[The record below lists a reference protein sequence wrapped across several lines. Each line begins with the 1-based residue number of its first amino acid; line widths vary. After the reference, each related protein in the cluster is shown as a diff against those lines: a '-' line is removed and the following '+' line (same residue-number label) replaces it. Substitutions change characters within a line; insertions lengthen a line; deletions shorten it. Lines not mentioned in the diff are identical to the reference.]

1 MKKKIACAVLGAMLL
16 GLSLTACGNADNPS
30 TGEITESG
38 YPKREFIVAAIDSH
52 DKTSAHEIEM
62 FTNLVTE
69 RSGGAI
75 TFKVFYDN
83 LLGKA
88 TRQPEYAPAPNCRPG
103 YGVHPLYAQ
112 QPALSQITYCVPL
125 PLMTPSWLQN

>member
-52 DKTSAHEIEM
+52 DKTSAHEIES

-69 RSGGAI
+69 RAGGAI

-83 LLGKA
+83 LQSH
-88 TRQPEYAPAPNCRPG
+88 RQPEYAQLRNCRPG

-112 QPALSQITYCVPL
+112 QPAFVADHLLRALCP
-125 PLMTPSWLQN
+125 

>member
-52 DKTSAHEIEM
+52 DKTSAHEIEI

-75 TFKVFYDN
+75 TFKVLDR
-83 LLGKA
+83 KS
-88 TRQPEYAPAPNCRPG
+88 TRLNSSH
-103 YGVHPLYAQ
+103 V
-112 QPALSQITYCVPL
+112 ALSR
-125 PLMTPSWLQN
+125 MPSSA

>member
-52 DKTSAHEIEM
+52 DKTSAHEIEI

-88 TRQPEYAPAPNCRPG
+88 TDNLNTLRNCRPG

-112 QPALSQITYCVPL
+112 QPAFVADHLLRALCP
-125 PLMTPSWLQN
+125 

>member
-52 DKTSAHEIEM
+52 DKTSAH
-62 FTNLVTE
+62 
-69 RSGGAI
+69 
-75 TFKVFYDN
+75 
-83 LLGKA
+83 
-88 TRQPEYAPAPNCRPG
+88 
-103 YGVHPLYAQ
+103 
-112 QPALSQITYCVPL
+112 
-125 PLMTPSWLQN
+125 

>member
-52 DKTSAHEIEM
+52 DKTSAHEIEI
-62 FTNLVTE
+62 FTNLFTE

-75 TFKVFYDN
+75 TF
-83 LLGKA
+83 
-88 TRQPEYAPAPNCRPG
+88 
-103 YGVHPLYAQ
+103 
-112 QPALSQITYCVPL
+112 
-125 PLMTPSWLQN
+125 

>member
-52 DKTSAHEIEM
+52 DKTSAHE
-62 FTNLVTE
+62 
-69 RSGGAI
+69 S
-75 TFKVFYDN
+75 
-83 LLGKA
+83 
-88 TRQPEYAPAPNCRPG
+88 APAA
-103 YGVHPLYAQ
+103 PLHSRSFTTICWAK
-112 QPALSQITYCVPL
+112 PPT
-125 PLMTPSWLQN
+125 T

>member
-52 DKTSAHEIEM
+52 DKTSAHEIEI

-69 RSGGAI
+69 RFRRRHYIQG
-75 TFKVFYDN
+75 
-83 LLGKA
+83 LLRQSAGQSH
-88 TRQPEYAPAPNCRPG
+88 RQPEYAQLRNCRPG

-112 QPALSQITYCVPL
+112 QPAFVADHLLRALCP
-125 PLMTPSWLQN
+125 

>member
-52 DKTSAHEIEM
+52 DKTSAHENEI

-75 TFKVFYDN
+75 TF
-83 LLGKA
+83 
-88 TRQPEYAPAPNCRPG
+88 NCNNPRSF
-103 YGVHPLYAQ
+103 
-112 QPALSQITYCVPL
+112 ALSEYRASL
-125 PLMTPSWLQN
+125 

>member
-52 DKTSAHEIEM
+52 DKTSAHEIEI

-88 TRQPEYAPAPNCRPG
+88 TDNLNTLSSGIADLGTVYT
-103 YGVHPLYAQ
+103 LY
-112 QPALSQITYCVPL
+112 
-125 PLMTPSWLQN
+125 TPSNLPFVADHLLRALCP

>member
-52 DKTSAHEIEM
+52 DKTSAHEIEI
-62 FTNLVTE
+62 FTIVVSF
-69 RSGGAI
+69 RCCVAI
-75 TFKVFYDN
+75 SF
-83 LLGKA
+83 
-88 TRQPEYAPAPNCRPG
+88 
-103 YGVHPLYAQ
+103 
-112 QPALSQITYCVPL
+112 
-125 PLMTPSWLQN
+125 